1 MLVQNASNKEISM
14 IFYVLLRRQDW
25 ELFAGKGHDKQK
37 YLVSRNK
44 SSQKPHIRVLI
55 VSSIIIWA
63 QDDLQ
68 RRGASIRPSE

>member
-1 MLVQNASNKEISM
+1 MLDQNTSNKEKSIV
-14 IFYVLLRRQDW
+14 FYVLLCRRDW

-37 YLVSRNK
+37 YLVSWNK
-44 SSQKPHIRVLI
+44 SSQKPYIRVLI
-55 VSSIIIWA
+55 VSAIIIWA